1 MPSGSTTLR
10 NVITLALALTT
21 AAAHAQFVSGPVVS
35 PATKERCVSPTEAG
49 CEDGFVRIT
58 WPIAIGGTCRRPAF
72 VRDLLPAG
80 FKARTIVDIAVDKD
94 GAVTDVKLLIPSGTS
109 ALDNALVA
117 AAKTCRFQ
125 PGTRGGVPAALTT
138 SWVEVWERT
147 PSAPQMTRVLQPP
160 TSAPSHP
167 ASSSQGE

>member
-1 MPSGSTTLR
+1 MDQFALRVDARDKTGKAVSYLLNYKVAVVEGITNEQLPS
-10 NVITLALALTT
+10 AC
-21 AAAHAQFVSGPVVS
+21 
-35 PATKERCVSPTEAG
+35 ERWMKQS
-49 CEDGFVRIT
+49 R
-58 WPIAIGGTCRRPAF
+58 
-72 VRDLLPAG
+72 
-80 FKARTIVDIAVDKD
+80 KSAVDKV

-147 PSAPQMTRVLQPP
+147 PSAPQMTRVLPPP
-160 TSAPSHP
+160 TSAPPQP
-167 ASSSQGE
+167 ASSSEANKL